1 MRSLFCSSVE
11 VTDELSRGVFENTWK
26 FSMWASNLLMYTGS
40 TCIFMST
47 SKGTVYSTVCRI
59 QKDEVFGWF

>member
-26 FSMWASNLLMYTGS
+26 FSMWASNLLMYTG
-40 TCIFMST
+40 
-47 SKGTVYSTVCRI
+47 
-59 QKDEVFGWF
+59 